1 MTEVFG
7 LILFMLYHNYIE
19 KARKF
24 VLLSFFLFF
33 LLNKIR
39 IFYFMNFSG
48 VRDSR
53 VVILRGS
60 KLNLSHLLILVKYT

>member
-19 KARKF
+19 KARKI

-33 LLNKIR
+33 
-39 IFYFMNFSG
+39 Y
-48 VRDSR
+48 
-53 VVILRGS
+53 
-60 KLNLSHLLILVKYT
+60 